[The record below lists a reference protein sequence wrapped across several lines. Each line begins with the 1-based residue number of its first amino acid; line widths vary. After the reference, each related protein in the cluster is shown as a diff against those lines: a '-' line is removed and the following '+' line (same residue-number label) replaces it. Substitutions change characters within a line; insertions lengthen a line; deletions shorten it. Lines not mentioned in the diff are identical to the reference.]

1 MEENIM
7 TFKDFK
13 ETETFKKSLNTE
25 ICINDGILLD
35 EDEFGGLV
43 VDL

>member
-1 MEENIM
+1 M

-35 EDEFGGLV
+35 EDEFGWLV